1 MSWKRILKRVDID
14 LDEADKAC
22 CENARQEY
30 LELFDDIFNPNEEM
44 TLEIEQMDCSEFYEL
59 MIDEK
64 EDLERMKTMSPEKLL
79 EYTAKGTGSSNFWEA
94 SYDYAD
100 MLAFVTDYL
109 SRLSDIIDELDKCK
123 GEAIKVKDDLK
134 VKPEGFNPE
143 EPYGKHH
150 PYSSVW
156 GN

>member
-1 MSWKRILKRVDID
+1 MSWKDILKRVDID

-64 EDLERMKTMSPEKLL
+64 EDLERRKTMSPEKLL
-79 EYTAKGTGSSNFWEA
+79 EYTDKTTGSSNFWYKNE
-94 SYDYAD
+94 SFDYAD

-109 SRLSDIIDELDKCK
+109 SRLSDIIDELDECK

-134 VKPEGFNPE
+134 VKPEVAPIR
-143 EPYGKHH
+143 
-150 PYSSVW
+150 